1 MELIPWVPSP
11 WDRGWGEEEEEEEEA
26 PVQKWAVLR
35 VGPKPGC
42 LRLLVLHSTC
52 DSVLHSICDSV
63 FTEEKHS
70 TCTWMMVF
78 LSTVSSSQ
86 LGLLEVCYQESILCQ

>member
-11 WDRGWGEEEEEEEEA
+11 WDRGWGEGEEEEA

-42 LRLLVLHSTC
+42 LRLLVLHST
-52 DSVLHSICDSV
+52 CDSV